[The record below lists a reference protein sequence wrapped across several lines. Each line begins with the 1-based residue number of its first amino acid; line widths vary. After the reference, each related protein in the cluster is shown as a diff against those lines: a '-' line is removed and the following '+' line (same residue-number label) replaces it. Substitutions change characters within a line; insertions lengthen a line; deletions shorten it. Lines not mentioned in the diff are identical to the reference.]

1 MRIAIIG
8 AGAIGGVLAWYLA
21 PHCDLVIVDQWAD
34 HVAALNRGGLHC
46 ERDGVVE
53 ARPVHAVS
61 DPALALPA
69 QLALVLVKAHQTA
82 WAAEACAA
90 ALAPDGLAYTLQ
102 NGLGNQAILAGQLGA
117 TRVGQGVTT
126 LGGTLLG
133 PGRVR
138 HAGMGATTLS
148 LTPNPVQAN
157 ALADLLNQA
166 GLPTSVTGDL
176 DTLIW
181 GKLIV
186 NAGINAITALL
197 RVRNGVLAENSA
209 ARSLLSAVVT
219 EAVRVAEAQGI
230 TLPYTD
236 PVAHVLQVARATAA
250 NQSSMLQDRLRG
262 APTEIATINGAIV
275 AIGTQLGIATPY
287 NATLVALITALEAT
301 EGAGASVA
309 AA

>member
-21 PHCDLVIVDQWAD
+21 PHCDLVIVDPWAG
-34 HVAALNRGGLHC
+34 HVAALNCDGLHC
-46 ERDGVVE
+46 ERDGVTE
-53 ARPVHAVS
+53 ARRVRAVS
-61 DPALALPA
+61 DPALAFPA
-69 QLALVLVKAHQTA
+69 KLALVLVKAHQTA
-82 WAAEACAA
+82 WAAEACAV

-102 NGLGNQAILAGQLGA
+102 NGLGNHEVLAAELGA
-117 TRVGQGVTT
+117 TRVGQGVTA

-148 LTPNPVQAN
+148 LTPNPAQAN

-166 GLPTSVTGDL
+166 GLPTSVTADL
-176 DTLIW
+176 DSLIW

-186 NAGINAITALL
+186 NVGINAITALL

-209 ARSLLSAVVT
+209 ARGLLSAVVA
-219 EAVRVAEAQGI
+219 EAVRVAAAQGI

-275 AIGTQLGIATPY
+275 AIGAKLGLPTPY
-287 NATLVALITALEAT
+287 NAALVALMTALET
-301 EGAGASVA
+301 TQGEGV
-309 AA
+309 

>member
-8 AGAIGGVLAWYLA
+8 AGAIGGVFAWYLA

-34 HVAALNRGGLHC
+34 HVAALNRDGLHC
-46 ERDGVVE
+46 ERDGVTK
-53 ARPVHAVS
+53 ARRVRAVS
-61 DPALALPA
+61 DPALAFPA
-69 QLALVLVKAHQTA
+69 QLALVLVKAHQTT

-102 NGLGNQAILAGQLGA
+102 NGLGNHEVLAAELGA

-148 LTPNPVQAN
+148 LTPNSAQAN

-166 GLPTSVTGDL
+166 GLPTSITGDL

-186 NAGINAITALL
+186 NVGINAITALL

-209 ARSLLSAVVT
+209 ARSLLGAVVT
-219 EAVRVAEAQGI
+219 EAVGVAAAQGI

-236 PVAHVLQVARATAA
+236 TVAHVLQVARATAA

-275 AIGTQLGIATPY
+275 ALGAKLGIPTPY
-287 NATLVALITALEAT
+287 NATLVALITALET
-301 EGAGASVA
+301 SQGEGG
-309 AA
+309 